1 MPLQFI
7 ERTPSRDEYEMLA
20 RAVGWD
26 HLVDFDLTDRAL
38 ANSLFV
44 VVAEQDGAP
53 VGMARVV
60 GDGVTSFYVQ
70 DVIVHPRLQ
79 GQGLGDALMQRVFE
93 WVKANAPPRAMIRLF
108 TADPVQGFYRRMGFD
123 TPIVGLTLPVDKLR
137 S

>member
-1 MPLQFI
+1 MPVQLI
-7 ERTPSRDEYEMLA
+7 ERTPSRAEYELLA

-26 HLVDFDLTDRAL
+26 HLVDFDLTERAL
-38 ANSLFV
+38 SASIFT
-44 VVAEQDGAP
+44 VVAEADGEI

-70 DVIVHPRLQ
+70 DVIVHPRMQ
-79 GQGLGDALMQRVFE
+79 GQGLGDALMQRVFD

-108 TADPVQGFYRRMGFD
+108 TADAAQGFYRRMGFD